1 MKRKL
6 EKSGKL
12 AIVFAFLAFILWN
25 CKEDPNSTGMELLPG
40 SDLKEVGLS
49 TEKESIAAYTEIDG
63 PLKTDE
69 PNFNL
74 FGTFNDPVFGKTT
87 ADLAFHVRLAAYPNF
102 DETTQLDSLVLYLL
116 YKEMYGDTTTMQ
128 SLKVYELVED
138 IFIDTTNAS
147 GTGDY
152 PYFQDADLKALASPT
167 PIGHLDYYP
176 VFRLDS
182 TETDTL
188 IQELAIKLDN
198 SVAER
203 LIQADSLDM
212 VNNDAFV
219 NFFKGLY
226 VESQD
231 IASGG
236 ALMSLY
242 TLATGSNLTLHYTKV
257 TDTLV
262 TDSLQFVYRIN
273 ANSARISTFRHDYST
288 TEFADQLVEHPESP
302 DSLIYLQTMGGLRA
316 KIDIPTLDNWRDSVA
331 SGENDIIINKA
342 ALVFQ
347 VDTVA
352 SDYRQYRIPA
362 ALILTGIDEEGE
374 EYLPADFS
382 LSSSLYGGRYN
393 SADATYTFNI
403 THHLQNIINEKVE
416 NNGFYLGPSF
426 RNEKARR
433 VVLKGASSHAGI
445 RLEVTYTKLD

>member
-12 AIVFAFLAFILWN
+12 AIVFALLAFILWN
-25 CKEDPNSTGMELLPG
+25 CKEDPNSIGMELLPG
-40 SDLKEVGLS
+40 SDLKTVDLAVDS
-49 TEKESIAAYTEIDG
+49 TSIKAYTEKD
-63 PLKTDE
+63 LRLRTDE

-87 ADLAFHVRLAAYPNF
+87 ADLAFHVRLATYPNF
-102 DETTQLDSLVLYLL
+102 DETFQMDSLVLYLL

-128 SLKVYELVED
+128 SLKVYELTED
-138 IFIDTTNAS
+138 IFIDTTNAT

-152 PYFQDADLKALASPT
+152 PYYQDVDLKALANNPA
-167 PIGHLDYYP
+167 IGELDYYP

-182 TETDTL
+182 TKKDTL

-198 SVAER
+198 SLAER

-212 VNNDAFV
+212 VDNEAFV
-219 NFFKGLY
+219 KFFKGLY

-231 IASGG
+231 ISNDG

-242 TLATGSNLTLHYTKV
+242 TLATGSNLTIHYTKV

-262 TDSLQFVYRIN
+262 TDSLRFVYRIN
-273 ANSARISTFRHDYST
+273 ANSARITSFRHDYST

-316 KIDIPTLDNWRDSVA
+316 KLDIPTLENWRDSV
-331 SGENDIIINKA
+331 SGVNNIIINKA

-352 SDYRQYRIPA
+352 SDYHRYRIPA
-362 ALILTGIDEEGE
+362 DLILTGIDEEGK
-374 EYLPADFS
+374 EYLPADFA
-382 LSSSLYGGRYN
+382 LSSSLYGGKYN
-393 SADATYTFNI
+393 STNATYTFNI
-403 THHLQNIINEKVE
+403 THHLQNIINNKVD
-416 NNGFYLGPSF
+416 NYGFYLAPSF
-426 RNEKARR
+426 RNEKVRR

-445 RLEVTYTKLD
+445 RLQVTYTKLN